1 MKNMEGLVSYV
12 PDIAIE
18 EDNAQLIL
26 TDEDMTLAENYWI
39 NEGVTLR
46 VSRLNKWWTNVAEDQ
61 VWTKNYD

>member
-26 TDEDMTLAENYWI
+26 TDEDMTLAENY
-39 NEGVTLR
+39 
-46 VSRLNKWWTNVAEDQ
+46 
-61 VWTKNYD
+61 